1 MKKIL
6 CALALGAVL
15 FASCTKEQT
24 TTHSPKV
31 RQFSYEMC
39 GNSMYS
45 TKAVNSS
52 DVLQAINATLPESI
66 ALSLKSQS
74 TRKYFSGKTGEGI
87 VLPSDTYSV
96 LGSVGGTP
104 TSKEITT
111 NGFLASTPKIDIS
124 QDLTITN
131 DVTDYTLNAT
141 YGSFAIV
148 IDATETEKA
157 ILTTYKGTEE
167 IQFITSGDSRVTF
180 AQGDFSNVYVDI
192 TLIPIDKEKYKE
204 TNFKLSTTQHSG
216 IGFVQNGLYYVLHPT
231 ADGEQPKICSYD
243 LPTFAEGTL

>member
-6 CALALGAVL
+6 CALALGAIL

-24 TTHSPKV
+24 TTQSPKV

-66 ALSLKSQS
+66 NLSLKSH
-74 TRKYFSGKTGEGI
+74 TTGKYFSGKTGEGI

-104 TSKEITT
+104 TSREITT

-124 QDLTITN
+124 QDLTIT
-131 DVTDYTLNAT
+131 DDETEYVLNAT
-141 YGSFAIV
+141 YGSFALV
-148 IDATETEKA
+148 VDATEVEKA
-157 ILTTYKGTEE
+157 TLTTYKGTEE
-167 IQFITSGDSRVTF
+167 VQFISSGDSRITF
-180 AQGDFSNVYVDI
+180 AQGDFSSVYVEI
-192 TLIPIDKEKYKE
+192 TLTPIDKERYE
-204 TNFKLSTTQHSG
+204 DTTFKLSTTPHNG
-216 IGFVQNGLYYVLHPT
+216 IGFVENGKYYVLHPV
-231 ADGEQPKICSYD
+231 AGGQQPKVIGYD
-243 LPTFAEGTL
+243 LPAFEEGTL